1 MTLRLADNTLYFIIH
16 YQRLWAHYGLTSFP
30 EECSHTEDS
39 VSGGHIFYLKKK
51 RMWVA
56 AFYSFHSCWL
66 HFHKVKRLLCY
77 E

>member
-51 RMWVA
+51 EDVGSCILFFPLLLA
-56 AFYSFHSCWL
+56 ALS
-66 HFHKVKRLLCY
+66 
-77 E
+77 